1 MDDAAD
7 VDCDSVPSL
16 RDLYYGINTEIDE
29 DVAGS
34 DDEMLVS
41 YFDDAWSRFLD
52 PFVNLS
58 HNNQT
63 EC

>member
-7 VDCDSVPSL
+7 VDCDSVSSL
-16 RDLYYGINTEIDE
+16 RELYYGINTEIDE

-41 YFDDAWSRFLD
+41 YFDD
-52 PFVNLS
+52 V
-58 HNNQT
+58 
-63 EC
+63 